1 MVPKPTKFQ
10 ERHVLEFG
18 LTIQHRD
25 VDRQV
30 DSVRCEFCQQFG
42 REAKPDAIRAAR
54 KSVTFFSSPFRRG
67 AYIVHLEGQHPAKW
81 QEYQQLAPQ
90 QQLTFFVETAI
101 VNKTNTTATTQQQSP
116 EYTAIQ
122 KMLQQYKETANAAN
136 KEGKKLQAENEMLE
150 KQLRKCQKQLGM
162 NEMFA
167 AHDKTK
173 IENLLKE
180 KGQLEELNKMLQGK
194 SNDGHDNDD
203 VSTNN
208 EELNMEEV

>member
-1 MVPKPTKFQ
+1 
-10 ERHVLEFG
+10 
-18 LTIQHRD
+18 
-25 VDRQV
+25 V

-90 QQLTFFVETAI
+90 QQLTFFVETAM
-101 VNKTNTTATTQQQSP
+101 VNNTNTATAATQQQSP

-122 KMLQQYKETANAAN
+122 KVVQQYKETANAA
-136 KEGKKLQAENEMLE
+136 KKAGKKLQAENELLE

-180 KGQLEELNKMLQGK
+180 KGQLEELNKMVQGK
-194 SNDGHDNDD
+194 SNNDNDND
-203 VSTNN
+203 STNN